1 MSYQNKD
8 HYDDT
13 IYDRVCDNCGEMTNA
28 FVGFIQGFNIY
39 CEDCCPD
46 NYGEDNGY
54 DEGEDNDIS

>member
-1 MSYQNKD
+1 MIKD

-46 NYGEDNGY
+46 NYGEDNGF
-54 DEGEDNDIS
+54 DERGEKNEV

>member
-1 MSYQNKD
+1 MIKD

-28 FVGFIQGFNIY
+28 FVGFLQGFKIY

-46 NYGEDNGY
+46 NYGEDNGF
-54 DEGEDNDIS
+54 DKGEDDD